1 MTRTQFSGGG
11 GGVDFTQGYSI
22 FDARYVKKS
31 GDTMTGQL
39 FLDPT
44 SDIIPL
50 RIMASMSQTLNL
62 LNIENASGTNL
73 ITVDYLGAGT
83 FAPAFTATGTGLT
96 LSPTMVPAGSSRI
109 LTGIISNPTWTAT
122 GFTGTSNR
130 VRGFNSTVTVSTNN
144 ASDAHTDIT
153 GFLAQISPNVAGTTT
168 RLAGLDLTITKTG
181 SGATTSLYGATITAS
196 HTTGTLTT
204 SYGIYLNMVSVI
216 ATTEYAIYSESG
228 VTHLNT
234 GDAGNRGLIIAG
246 ASSQSANLQ
255 EWQNS
260 SASILAFVNK
270 DGGFVF
276 NETGADTDCRIEGD
290 NNANLFYTD
299 ASADAIGIGTATP
312 AEILHIYK
320 GSGNYTTIR
329 FDSGTTQGYFFAY
342 DGDNSVHIGSNSNSS
357 LNLKVNNSTKLT
369 IDNNGDFTLTD
380 GGDFILGSTTG
391 TKIATATSQK
401 VGFWNTT
408 PIVQPTTAVTEA
420 TFVENAGGVVVN
432 DDSTF
437 DGYTLGQVVKA
448 LRNIG
453 LLA

>member
-1 MTRTQFSGGG
+1 
-11 GGVDFTQGYSI
+11 
-22 FDARYVKKS
+22 
-31 GDTMTGQL
+31 
-39 FLDPT
+39 
-44 SDIIPL
+44 
-50 RIMASMSQTLNL
+50 
-62 LNIENASGTNL
+62 
-73 ITVDYLGAGT
+73 
-83 FAPAFTATGTGLT
+83 
-96 LSPTMVPAGSSRI
+96 
-109 LTGIISNPTWTAT
+109 
-122 GFTGTSNR
+122 
-130 VRGFNSTVTVSTNN
+130 
-144 ASDAHTDIT
+144 
-153 GFLAQISPNVAGTTT
+153 
-168 RLAGLDLTITKTG
+168 
-181 SGATTSLYGATITAS
+181 
-196 HTTGTLTT
+196 
-204 SYGIYLNMVSVI
+204 
-216 ATTEYAIYSESG
+216 
-228 VTHLNT
+228 
-234 GDAGNRGLIIAG
+234 
-246 ASSQSANLQ
+246 
-255 EWQNS
+255 
-260 SASILAFVNK
+260 
-270 DGGFVF
+270 
-276 NETGADTDCRIEGD
+276 
-290 NNANLFYTD
+290 LFYTD